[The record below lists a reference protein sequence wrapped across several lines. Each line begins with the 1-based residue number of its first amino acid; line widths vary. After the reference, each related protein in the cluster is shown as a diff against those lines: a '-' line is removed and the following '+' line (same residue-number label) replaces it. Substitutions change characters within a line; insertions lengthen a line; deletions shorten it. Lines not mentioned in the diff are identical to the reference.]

1 MTGIGFSIDGYLGA
15 DRKGTRGKQATA
27 REKKKIGNGE
37 SEEIE
42 GAARD
47 GYLLFSIREPR
58 RIESKSDGVGVG
70 TQPLDFSDI
79 SM

>member
-1 MTGIGFSIDGYLGA
+1 MDISVLIGRALRVIKQLQ
-15 DRKGTRGKQATA
+15 GKKT
-27 REKKKIGNGE
+27 GNGE

-47 GYLLFSIREPR
+47 GYLLFPIREPR

>member
-15 DRKGTRGKQATA
+15 DRKGTRGNQATA
-27 REKKKIGNGE
+27 REKTGNGE

-47 GYLLFSIREPR
+47 GYLLFPIREPR